1 MLGEPA
7 ARVNPETDMAKK
19 FDIDTIAV
27 IHPTV
32 SSQGMISMTSLPPS
46 GVGADTQLS
55 GAAAVVAQFKACG
68 VTHIYG
74 VPGGDC
80 SLDIIAAAEA
90 VGILFVL
97 ARGENSAAM
106 MAAAAYQVTGK
117 LGVVLTTRGPGLAN
131 GVNGVACAMLDRSA
145 IVIISDGYEN
155 EQSFVSHQRFD
166 QQRVLEPVVKGSL
179 RVDAPTVLPAVGPL
193 LDLALARPAG
203 PVYLEVTGQGMRNSV
218 PALSLTVQ
226 PAERESL
233 RPAAAGAIAAAC
245 ARMASAK
252 RPVIVAGLQTRE
264 ANAAGALRAL
274 AAQWNCPVFTTYM
287 GKGAIPDADPLMMGH
302 FMAGGAE
309 DETMKSADLILTFGL
324 DPIELLPKP
333 WRYEAAVIEL
343 ATYPFTRNHWVP
355 AVSLVGDLA
364 DTATRLAQDLTRSPW
379 NPADAKALKAHMRQ
393 RASALQD
400 GVITPTL
407 LARTVCEML
416 PDNARITVD
425 AGAHML
431 PVLAFHEAKN
441 PHDALVSRGL
451 ATMAYALPSAI
462 GAALSDPERPVV
474 AFTGDGGLMMC
485 AGELATA
492 AQTGCRLV
500 VVVFNDS
507 AIAMIGVKQNQRGF
521 ERQGMDY
528 SQSDF
533 AQVARGFGCES
544 FRVDD
549 PSQLVSTIE
558 KALACTGPCLVD
570 VVVNPETYN
579 AQIRSLRG

>member
-1 MLGEPA
+1 
-7 ARVNPETDMAKK
+7 
-19 FDIDTIAV
+19 
-27 IHPTV
+27 
-32 SSQGMISMTSLPPS
+32 MTSLHPS
-46 GVGADTQLS
+46 GASADAQLS
-55 GAAAVVAQFKACG
+55 GAAAVAAQFKARG

-90 VGILFVL
+90 VGIRFVL

-131 GVNGVACAMLDRSA
+131 GVNGVACAMLDRCG

-179 RVDAPTVLPAVGPL
+179 RVDSPMALPAIGPL

-203 PVYLEVTGQGMRNSV
+203 PVYLEVTGQGMRNNV
-218 PALSLTVQ
+218 PASSFPIR
-226 PAERESL
+226 PAEAGIL
-233 RPAAAGAIAAAC
+233 APAAPDAIASARARLAA
-245 ARMASAK
+245 AK
-252 RPVIVAGLQTRE
+252 RPIIIAGLQTRE
-264 ANAAGALRAL
+264 SGAAAALRAL
-274 AAQWNCPVFTTYM
+274 AAQWHCPVFTTYM
-287 GKGAIPDADPLMMGH
+287 GKGAIPDADPLAMGH

-333 WRYEAAVIEL
+333 WRYQGAVIEL
-343 ATYPFTRNHWVP
+343 ATYPFPRNHWVP
-355 AVSLVGDLA
+355 ALALIGDLVQT
-364 DTATRLAQDLTRSPW
+364 TAALTEGLPRSPW
-379 NPADAKALKAHMRQ
+379 KPADAQALKAHMRQ
-393 RASALQD
+393 RAIALQE

-416 PDNARITVD
+416 PGNARITVD

-431 PVLAFHEAKN
+431 PVLAFHEARD
-441 PHDALVSRGL
+441 PYDVLVSRGL

-462 GAALSDPERPVV
+462 GAALSDPQRPVV

-492 AQTGCRLV
+492 AQAGCRLV

-549 PSQLVSTIE
+549 PAQLAQTIE
-558 KALACTGPCLVD
+558 KALACPGPCVVD
-570 VVVNPETYN
+570 AIVNPETYH
-579 AQIRSLRG
+579 AQLRSLRG